1 VPEDEEGEWED
12 FDRLKQTE
20 DGSSQVRLT
29 VNPEFMQRDEPSSPK
44 NVCKGDRSSQTKSC
58 RLTVTLFH
66 RASVEWSYLSIDVF
80 QDPGGTDSP
89 TQSISYRQPGWI
101 RPVQGLRD
109 EVTSM

>member
-44 NVCKGDRSSQTKSC
+44 NVWKGDRSSQTKSW
-58 RLTVTLFH
+58 RSIVTLFH
-66 RASVEWSYLSIDVF
+66 RASVEWSYLSIDSSESLEE
-80 QDPGGTDSP
+80 PTSP
-89 TQSISYRQPGWI
+89 TIY
-101 RPVQGLRD
+101 
-109 EVTSM
+109 